1 MSIKLG
7 AVIASAAKWLI
18 KVNVKAIVTVGRVP
32 EDKDSGSSRAEAV
45 GFMAQPGAIGDD
57 HDGVGWE
64 ATHKSADVLPSD
76 FRLGSRPGVGR
87 AIKGAVGFFD
97 FGIGAG
103 VAKRLCYNS
112 VDEV

>member
-1 MSIKLG
+1 MGIKLG
-7 AVIASAAKWLI
+7 TVIACPAKWLVE
-18 KVNVKAIVTVGRVP
+18 VNVEASATVGRVP
-32 EDKDSGSSRAEAV
+32 EDKDPGPSRAEAV

-57 HDGVGWE
+57 HAGVGWE

-112 VDEV
+112 VGEV